1 MPTSYDFIDEKREK
15 LELQMFNSMKLRIA
29 SWPAVHVL
37 KFAGA
42 AAVFCLGVTYLLVQL
57 HPRGARA
64 PGCHHAAPLAALEDL
79 AQLSRPCAA
88 LDNIYS
94 VKADMLAMFDD
105 VWNGYYTTDTE
116 KPSLKKISLK

>member
-1 MPTSYDFIDEKREK
+1 MPKSYDFIDEKREK

-29 SWPAVHVL
+29 SWPAGNVL
-37 KFAGA
+37 KYAVA
-42 AAVFCLGVTYLLVQL
+42 AAVFCLVVTYLLVQL
-57 HPRGARA
+57 RPRGARA

-94 VKADMLAMFDD
+94 VKADIQAMFDD
-105 VWNGYYTTDTE
+105 AWNGYYLQYLEEDATCT
-116 KPSLKKISLK
+116 SSI